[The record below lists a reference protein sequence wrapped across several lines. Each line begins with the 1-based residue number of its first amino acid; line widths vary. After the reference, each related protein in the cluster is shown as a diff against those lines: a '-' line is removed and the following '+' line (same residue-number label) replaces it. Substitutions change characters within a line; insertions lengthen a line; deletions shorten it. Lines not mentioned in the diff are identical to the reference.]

1 MENQNLEWKQ
11 SWRDEYM
18 KTLCGFANAN
28 GGVME
33 VGRRDDGEII
43 GVSDT
48 KKLTEDL
55 PNKIRSAMGI
65 IPSIDI

>member
-11 SWRDEYM
+11 SWSDDYL

-33 VGRRDDGEII
+33 VGRSEDGEII
-43 GVSDT
+43 GVSDA
-48 KKLTEDL
+48 K
-55 PNKIRSAMGI
+55 N
-65 IPSIDI
+65 